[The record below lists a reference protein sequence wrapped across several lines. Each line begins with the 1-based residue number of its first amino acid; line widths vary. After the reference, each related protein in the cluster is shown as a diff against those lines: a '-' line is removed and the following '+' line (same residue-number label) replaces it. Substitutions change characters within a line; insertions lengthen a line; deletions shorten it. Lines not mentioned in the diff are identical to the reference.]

1 MAKIPNVASEEPAST
16 LHGQPSDD
24 SAELGATSLGDD
36 IPPTELRRAGLV
48 TRGEKLGRYV
58 VVDKLGSGAMGTVY
72 RAYDPELDR
81 GIALKLVEIQRA
93 RWKRPAEL
101 RARIMREAQ
110 AIARV
115 QHPNVVQV
123 FDVGEVDYAVWVA
136 MEYVDGETLKAW
148 TGQKDR
154 RRPWQEV
161 VHAFVCAGEGLAAA
175 HRADIVHRDFKPE
188 NVMIGRDGRIRVLD
202 FGLARAMSANSMREH
217 ARIDL
222 DDIGE
227 LSSESSALDTS
238 LTAQGTVMGTP
249 AYMAPEQHL
258 GKPTG
263 PAADQFAFCVSLWEA
278 LYGHRPFRGE
288 THAAVAFAATRG
300 TVTSPPDDHG
310 VPRWIH
316 AVILRGLQPQPDDRF
331 VDMKTLIAALEANPA
346 RRIRRLVIGVTF
358 VTSVTGAAV
367 LATAL
372 GPSPSEP
379 VCSGAAAH
387 LEDIW
392 DDARRESVSRS
403 FAEAKLSF
411 AAESFETTAATLDDW
426 SNAWAAAH
434 TAACRATQVLGEQS
448 AKRLDLRM
456 TCLARHLGELSAL
469 VDVLDTA
476 ERDVI
481 AGAIDASATLPRV
494 ESCSDLAYLTARVP
508 PPSDP
513 ERVEALA
520 ELTETLADIG
530 ARAHTGAYR
539 GLAIRLRELEHRVSD
554 LDHPPLSTEF
564 FRLRAEVEE
573 STGDARGSRLSQER
587 AFAAALR
594 AGDTRAATLI
604 AAKLVYIVGH
614 TLSDRDD
621 GRRWT
626 ALARELVRATSD
638 DGRIQASLWSAEA
651 SMYATEGD
659 YDKAV
664 ASEQKAIDFWLAEAP
679 ASPHLGTSYGNV
691 GNTEV
696 LRGNYDLAAALLR
709 KELDVVRNVY
719 GPHHPVT
726 GGVNSRLA
734 SALSHAGH
742 IEQSLPLFRT
752 AIAVLRQSEG
762 KGSIRLAAAM
772 DGLGRV
778 FRKQGKLEQAV
789 AQHREALAVWRRALG
804 DEHPDVAVSL
814 MHVGY
819 TLAATEAWQDALDV
833 FDEASVVF
841 QKSVGDDHP
850 QLIYVANSRANMLL
864 LLERPQEAG
873 PIVEHA
879 LALKSAQQADPTLIA
894 ETQFILAQ
902 ALWLAD
908 ADRVRAV
915 QLATQAR
922 KSYAAGPD
930 IWAQDLRKVEAWLT
944 AR

>member
-1 MAKIPNVASEEPAST
+1 M
-16 LHGQPSDD
+16 
-24 SAELGATSLGDD
+24 
-36 IPPTELRRAGLV
+36 
-48 TRGEKLGRYV
+48 
-58 VVDKLGSGAMGTVY
+58 VDKLGSGAMGTVY

-81 GIALKLVEIQRA
+81 GIALKLVEIRRA
-93 RWKRPAEL
+93 RWKRPAEI

-136 MEYVDGETLKAW
+136 MEYVDGETIKVWA
-148 TGQKDR
+148 GQEAR
-154 RRPWQEV
+154 RRSWQEV

-202 FGLARAMSANSMREH
+202 FGLARAMSANSMRDH

-222 DDIGE
+222 E
-227 LSSESSALDTS
+227 NLSDLPAESSALDTS
-238 LTAQGTVMGTP
+238 LTARGAVMGTP

-258 GKPTG
+258 GKSTG

-278 LYGHRPFRGE
+278 LYGDRPFRGE

-300 TVTSPPDDHG
+300 TVTPPPDDHG

-316 AVILRGLQPQPDDRF
+316 AAMLRGLRPQPDDRF
-331 VDMKTLIAALEANPA
+331 ADMKTLIAALEANPA
-346 RRIRRLVIGVTF
+346 RRTRRIVVGIAF
-358 VTSVTGAAV
+358 VVSVAGAAM

-372 GPSPSEP
+372 GPGPTEP
-379 VCSGAAAH
+379 VCSGATTH
-387 LEDIW
+387 LKGIW
-392 DDARRESVSRS
+392 DDARRASVSRS
-403 FAEAKLSF
+403 FAQAKLSF
-411 AAESFETTAATLDDW
+411 AAESFETTATTLDDW
-426 SNAWAAAH
+426 STAWVTAH
-434 TAACRATQVLGEQS
+434 TEACRATQVLGEQS

-456 TCLARHLGELSAL
+456 TCLARHLGKLSAL
-469 VDVLDTA
+469 VDVLDA
-476 ERDVI
+476 ADREVI

-494 ESCSDLAYLTARVP
+494 ERCSDLEYLTARVL

-513 ERVEALA
+513 EQIQALA
-520 ELTETLADIG
+520 ELTEALANIG

-539 GLAIRLRELEHRVSD
+539 DLADRLREIESRVTA
-554 LDHPPLSTEF
+554 LDHPPLSSEF
-564 FRLRAEVEE
+564 FRLRAEVQE

-594 AGDTRAATLI
+594 GGDTRSATLAAT
-604 AAKLVYIVGH
+604 KLVYIVGH
-614 TLSDRDD
+614 TLSDHDD
-621 GRRWT
+621 GQRWT
-626 ALARELVRATSD
+626 ALARELVRAAPD
-638 DGRIQASLWSAEA
+638 DGRLQASLWSAEA
-651 SMYATEGD
+651 SMYATQGD
-659 YDKAV
+659 YNAAV
-664 ASEQKAIDFWLAEAP
+664 ASEQEAIDFWLREAP
-679 ASPHLGTSYGNV
+679 SSPHLGTSYGNV

-696 LRGNYDLAAALLR
+696 LRGNYDLAAELLR

-734 SALSHAGH
+734 SALSHGGH
-742 IEQSLPLFRT
+742 IEESLPLFRA

-762 KGSIRLAAAM
+762 EGSIRLAAAM

-778 FRKQGKLEQAV
+778 FRKQGKLDQAV
-789 AQHREALAVWRRALG
+789 AQHREALVVWRDALG
-804 DEHPDVAVSL
+804 EEHPDVAVSL

-833 FDEASVVF
+833 FDEAAVVF

-864 LLERPQEAG
+864 LLERPEEAG

-879 LALKSAQQADPTLIA
+879 LSLTSARQADPTLIA

-902 ALWLAD
+902 ALWSQG
-908 ADRVRAV
+908 ADRPRAV
-915 QLATQAR
+915 QLATLAR
-922 KSYAAGPD
+922 ESYAAGPD
-930 IWAQDLRKVEAWLT
+930 IWAEDLRKVETWLT
-944 AR
+944 TR